1 MVECDVAV
9 RRGVKAHAG
18 LDKTP
23 TGTVL
28 SPGAAPGT
36 GGPQSSL
43 FGLRTSVRAW
53 CAQRR
58 VSQSA
63 LAMRAGI
70 SASHLSQ
77 IIRGRSRP
85 SPELAQR
92 IRGLIGGA
100 P

>member
-1 MVECDVAV
+1 MLERDAAV
-9 RRGVKAHAG
+9 RGGKAHAG
-18 LDKTP
+18 PDKRP
-23 TGTVL
+23 TVTVL
-28 SPGAAPGT
+28 SPGAAPET

-53 CAQRR
+53 CAQQR

-70 SASHLSQ
+70 SASHLNQ

>member
-1 MVECDVAV
+1 MAERHAAA
-9 RRGVKAHAG
+9 RAARGLAG
-18 LDKTP
+18 MDTKP
-23 TGTVL
+23 TVPVL
-28 SPGAAPGT
+28 SPGAAPGA
-36 GGPQSSL
+36 GAQQSSL

-53 CAQRR
+53 CAEQR

-70 SASHLSQ
+70 SASHLNQ

-85 SPELAQR
+85 SPALAQR

>member
-1 MVECDVAV
+1 MVERGEAV
-9 RRGVKAHAG
+9 RGANAHAG
-18 LDKTP
+18 PDKKP

-28 SPGAAPGT
+28 SPGAPAGT

-53 CAQRR
+53 CAQQR

-92 IRGLIGGA
+92 IRCLIGGA